1 MRELFNCGV
10 GLSDH
15 AMRVGAS
22 VAAIADGATVI
33 EKHFILSQ
41 ADGGVDSVFS
51 LEPEDLQL
59 LVVETEKAWQSLGSV
74 FIRAEQKLKKHLI
87 SSVDQFT

>member
-15 AMRVGAS
+15 TMRVDAS

-33 EKHFILSQ
+33 EKYFTLSR
-41 ADGGVDSVFS
+41 ADGGVDSVFPI
-51 LEPEDLQL
+51 EPEDLQL
-59 LVVETEKAWQSLGSV
+59 LVVETERAWQSLGSV
-74 FIRAEQKLKKHLI
+74 FLRAGKKLKKHLI